1 MSSKNELNAPH
12 YQMTEDSFPSKPYC
26 FNETKGTWLFILGY
40 SHEGVFKVKGK
51 KHNCLKILFSLNLRV
66 LTSGGKMENVDR
78 HWWESFGLV

>member
-1 MSSKNELNAPH
+1 MKL
-12 YQMTEDSFPSKPYC
+12 
-26 FNETKGTWLFILGY
+26 KGPDYLFWVTAMN